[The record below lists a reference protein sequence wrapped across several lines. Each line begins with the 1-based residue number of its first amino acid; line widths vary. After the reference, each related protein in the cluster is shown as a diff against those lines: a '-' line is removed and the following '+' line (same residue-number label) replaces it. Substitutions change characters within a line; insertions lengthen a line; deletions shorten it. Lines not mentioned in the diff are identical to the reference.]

1 MRVVT
6 HLVHTL
12 ALQCIMGNPSQENN
26 QDELNGTTEAWFP
39 VFTWPHMGLSSTEVQ
54 EHVAMGLL
62 AQLRRQCSHL
72 PLNLSIES
80 LKSRSVKMNLGL
92 Y

>member
-26 QDELNGTTEAWFP
+26 HDELNETTEAWFP
-39 VFTWPHMGLSSTEVQ
+39 VLTWPQMDMHLSGLSSTEVQ
-54 EHVAMGLL
+54 EHVAM
-62 AQLRRQCSHL
+62 
-72 PLNLSIES
+72 
-80 LKSRSVKMNLGL
+80 
-92 Y
+92 